1 MRPHLHALRLIYYM
15 AYIYEKKN
23 IRVLFLNDMK
33 NDTSEFDR
41 EDKFKK
47 LSYETEKKERRE
59 KRKEKER
66 EMCCSVR
73 LEEKRGERA
82 KR

>member
-1 MRPHLHALRLIYYM
+1 MK
-15 AYIYEKKN
+15 KKN

-47 LSYETEKKERRE
+47 LSYETEKKREKRE
-59 KRKEKER
+59 KRKR
-66 EMCCSVR
+66 EIQMCCSVR